1 MADPKRS
8 FKASYALGVLGVV
21 SFLGVMGSFLLAF
34 APWIFHEVGVGREL
48 FQNIPEPVVFG
59 FYFTMAAFM
68 GLTFYLFAQRAH
80 VWQQGS
86 PEDRTGRPKERV
98 RRLRQGLSM
107 QTLME
112 DPSAGIMHVFI
123 YYGFVVLFIGTVLLE
138 IDHLLPEAIRFLKGG
153 FYQAYSAVLDI
164 AGVVYLVG
172 LGAAYYRRYILKP
185 WRLKSKTK
193 PEDGLIL
200 ALLTLIGVSGLLT
213 EAARIQLSGRPP
225 FESWSLVGYPLS
237 NLIPE
242 ASAAGWH
249 QFFWV
254 SHALAFLVF
263 LVVLPTTKLRHMVM
277 SPANM
282 FLAPSD
288 RVKGAMKPFPNL
300 MEADVESV
308 GASIVAEMSWKQI
321 FDTES
326 CTVCGRCTDVCPAN
340 ATGKAL
346 DPREIVLKVGEVA
359 AVAVGVST
367 PVTLSKGISITSD
380 NFFERI
386 TSDELFAC
394 TTCGACDA
402 ACPVDIDILDKILDM
417 RRYKTMMESEFPPEL
432 GKAFVATE
440 NQSNPWAMN
449 QAERA
454 KWTEAL
460 DFKVPILGE
469 DTMQAE
475 YLYWVGCAG
484 SFDDRNVAVSR
495 AVAKLLNH
503 AGVDFA
509 ILGKSEL
516 CTGDSARRA
525 GNEYLFQ
532 MMAAQNI
539 ETLNDLGVK
548 RIIAQCPHCF
558 TTLGNDYKQFGGD
571 YEVVH
576 HSQLLADL
584 VRQGHIVPQK
594 RDVEITFHD
603 PCYLGRHND
612 VYIDPR
618 EVVAGTGDLVEME
631 RSGTESFCCGAGG
644 ARFFMEEQTG
654 KKVNIE
660 RSEEAIATGAQEIA
674 TACPFCYV
682 MMDDGVKELGKEDI
696 VVRDIAMVLADSAG
710 LL

>member
-1 MADPKRS
+1 M
-8 FKASYALGVLGVV
+8 V
-21 SFLGVMGSFLLAF
+21 FLGTMSSFLLGF
-34 APWIFHEVGVGREL
+34 APWISHEIEVGREL
-48 FQNIPEPVVFG
+48 FGNIPEPLVFA
-59 FYFTMAAFM
+59 FYFAMASFL
-68 GLTFYLFAQRAH
+68 GLTLYLFSQRAAN
-80 VWQQGS
+80 WQQGVA
-86 PEDRTGRPKERV
+86 EDRTGMSKQRV
-98 RRLRQGLSM
+98 KRLRQGLSM
-107 QTLME
+107 KTLME
-112 DPSAGIMHVFI
+112 DPSAGVMHVAI
-123 YYGFVVLFIGTVLLE
+123 YYGFVFLFIGTVLLE
-138 IDHLLPEAIRFLKGG
+138 IDHLLPEAFRFLKGS
-153 FYQAYSAVLDI
+153 FYQGYSAVLDV
-164 AGVVYLVG
+164 AAVVYLLG
-172 LGAAYYRRYILKP
+172 LAAAYYRRYILKP

-200 ALLTLIGVSGLLT
+200 ALLTLVGVSGLLT
-213 EAARIQLSGRPP
+213 EAARIALVGQPA
-225 FESWSLVGYPLS
+225 FEKWSLVGYPLS
-237 NLIPE
+237 HMFTIE
-242 ASAAGWH
+242 SAAGWH
-249 QFFWV
+249 QFFWIT
-254 SHALAFLVF
+254 HAVAFLVF
-263 LVVLPTTKLRHMVM
+263 LVVLPTTKLRHMVT

-282 FLAPSD
+282 FLAPSE

-300 MEADVESV
+300 MEADIESV
-308 GASIVAEMSWKQI
+308 GASIASEFSWKQI
-321 FDTES
+321 FDTDS
-326 CTVCGRCTDVCPAN
+326 CTLCGRCTDVCPAN
-340 ATGKAL
+340 ATGKSL
-346 DPREIVLKVGEVA
+346 DPREIVQKVGEVSST
-359 AVAVGVST
+359 AVGIST
-367 PVTLSKGISITSD
+367 PVTMAKGISIGSESL
-380 NFFERI
+380 FERI

-402 ACPVDIDILDKILDM
+402 ACPVDIEIVDKILDM
-417 RRYKTMMESEFPPEL
+417 RRYKTMMESEFPSEL

-469 DTMQAE
+469 DTMEAE

-584 VRQGHIVPQK
+584 VRQGHIVPEK
-594 RDVEITFHD
+594 RDVSVTFHD

-618 EVVAGTGDLVEME
+618 EVVGSTGELVEME

-682 MMDDGVKELGKEDI
+682 MMDDGVKELGEQDI
-696 VVRDIAMVLADSAG
+696 VVRDIAMVLAESAG
-710 LL
+710 LH